1 MAHVQKFTVG
11 AMGGLCNHYDRKTE
25 NHSNQDIDNS
35 RSHLNYNLYDSN
47 LDTVQRLK
55 ERLSEVYCM
64 KRDDVKP
71 FATWVVTLPEEL
83 KEKGEDAQYQF
94 FKETYEFLKERYGGE
109 KNVLSANVHNDETTP
124 HMHFVFTPVVWD
136 EKKQREKISA
146 KQVLNRTDL
155 KSFHSDLDKHLREKI
170 PSIYQTGILNDKT
183 VGIDDVKSLKKY
195 SNEIQKQKEVLSKE
209 LDLTRKDVQ
218 MSKNELLALNKDVST
233 DLEVKVKYQT
243 RNIEVPTGE
252 KNIFGIEKKEIK
264 KERTGNVILP
274 ELEFKKLR
282 AAAKDNKRLLEDV
295 NRYLKTDVIKRN
307 QELSKN
313 TRILREQLERERKE
327 KEKLE
332 KENSFLK
339 GEIRQLNSE
348 IKALAI
354 EVRSA
359 YEGIKEFMKE
369 HTKADSFK
377 ELFKVVV
384 DKISRRSREER
395 EPIFENPKGKFE
407 RIFDEEKTK
416 EARANSRSRSKDC
429 DMER

>member
-1 MAHVQKFTVG
+1 MAHVQKFTAG
-11 AMGGLCNHYDRKTE
+11 AMNGLCNHYDRKTE
-25 NHSNQDIDNS
+25 NHSNEDIDNS
-35 RSHLNYNLYDSN
+35 RSHLNYNLYESN
-47 LDTVQRLK
+47 LDTRERLQ

-71 FATWVVTLPEEL
+71 FATWIITLPEEL
-83 KEKGEDAQYQF
+83 KDRKPEEQYTF
-94 FKETYEFLKERYGGE
+94 FKESYQFLVNRYGGE

-155 KSFHSDLDKHLREKI
+155 KSFHSDLDKHLLTKI

-183 VGIDDVKSLKKY
+183 VGIDDVKSLKKH
-195 SNEIQKQKEVLSKE
+195 SDDIQNQKQVLSKE
-209 LDLTRKDVQ
+209 LDLTRKNVQ

-233 DLEVKVKYQT
+233 DLEVKVRYQT

-274 ELEFKKLR
+274 ESEFKKLK
-282 AAAKDNKRLLEDV
+282 AAAKDNKRLREDV
-295 NRYLKTDVIKRN
+295 NTYLKTDVIKRN
-307 QELSKN
+307 QELSRN
-313 TRILREQLERERKE
+313 TRILREQLERELIE

-339 GEIRQLNSE
+339 GEVKQLNLE

-359 YEGIKEFMKE
+359 YEGVKEFLKE
-369 HTKADSFK
+369 HTNVDSFK
-377 ELFKVVV
+377 ELFKKAVHTITR
-384 DKISRRSREER
+384 KSREER

-407 RIFDEEKTK
+407 RTFDEE
-416 EARANSRSRSKDC
+416 EAREERMNRRTKSRGW

>member
-1 MAHVQKFTVG
+1 MAHVQKFTAG
-11 AMGGLCNHYDRKTE
+11 AMNGLCNHYDRKTE
-25 NHSNQDIDNS
+25 NHSNEDIDNS
-35 RSHLNYNLYDSN
+35 RSYLNYNLYQSN
-47 LDTVQRLK
+47 LDTRQRLQ

-71 FATWVVTLPEEL
+71 FATWVITLPEEL
-83 KEKGEDAQYQF
+83 KDREPEEQYTF
-94 FKETYEFLKERYGGE
+94 FKESYKFLVNRYGGE

-155 KSFHSDLDKHLREKI
+155 KSFHSDLDKHLLEKI

-183 VGIDDVKSLKKY
+183 VGIDDVKSLKKH
-195 SNEIQKQKEVLSKE
+195 SDDIQKQKEVLSKE

-218 MSKNELLALNKDVST
+218 MSKNELLVLNKNVST
-233 DLEVKVKYQT
+233 DLDVKVRYQT

-274 ELEFKKLR
+274 ESEFKKLT
-282 AAAKDNKRLLEDV
+282 AAAKDNKRLRDDV
-295 NRYLKTDVIKRN
+295 NKYLKTDVIKRN
-307 QELSKN
+307 QELSRN
-313 TRILREQLERERKE
+313 TQILREQLERERKE

-339 GEIRQLNSE
+339 GEVKQLNLE

-359 YEGIKEFMKE
+359 YEGVKEFLKE

-377 ELFKVVV
+377 ELFKAAV

-407 RIFDEEKTK
+407 RTFDEEKTR
-416 EARANSRSRSKDC
+416 EERANSRSRSKGW